1 MGRELGVSQDTVE
14 SGIAAIQGVV
24 PVVRNVVIAQAGEVE
39 DNRES
44 SGQDAK
50 RAEAGRPVVRRATE
64 VGLVAGIVSHG
75 TEPSALG
82 DTVEGDRISRHAG
95 CDLARQLARPPHPV
109 QQTIGERS

>member
-1 MGRELGVSQDTVE
+1 MGRELGVSLDTVE

-39 DNRES
+39 DNRGS

-64 VGLVAGIVSHG
+64 VGLITGIVLHDA
-75 TEPSALG
+75 ERCAL
-82 DTVEGDRISRHAG
+82 DDAVEQVMFVQYAG
-95 CDLARQLARPPHPV
+95 
-109 QQTIGERS
+109 